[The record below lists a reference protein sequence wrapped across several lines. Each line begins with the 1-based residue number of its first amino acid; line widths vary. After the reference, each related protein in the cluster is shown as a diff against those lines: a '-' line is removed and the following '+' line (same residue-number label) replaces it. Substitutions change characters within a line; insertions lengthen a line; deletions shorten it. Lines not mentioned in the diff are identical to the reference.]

1 MPAPNEAERARLQL
15 LLGRLQT
22 LSNEHWHTFT
32 GPRRAM
38 DDHAWVGGVS
48 ARGFGRELERGDRE
62 LHAQLRKALELVEE
76 RLRHRG
82 PPL

>member
-1 MPAPNEAERARLQL
+1 MAPPDEAERFRLQL

-32 GPRRAM
+32 GPRKAM
-38 DDHAWVGGVS
+38 EDHAWVGGAS
-48 ARGFGRELERGDRE
+48 ARSFGRELERGDRE
-62 LHAQLRKALELVEE
+62 LHTQLRKALELVQE
-76 RLRHRG
+76 RLRQKG